1 MLTIN
6 YLTVLLAAV
15 ATFIIGFL
23 WHGPLFGKQWMKLS
37 NISAAEAE
45 AGKAA
50 MAGKMWMYLLPA
62 FLQQLVMAYV
72 LAHFVYMW
80 GASDIIS
87 SLELA
92 FWIWLGFIATVLLNG
107 VLWEKRTVPL
117 YLFNIVYHFV
127 SLASMTIILAM
138 WK

>member
-1 MLTIN
+1 MITIN
-6 YLTVLLAAV
+6 YLAVLVSAV
-15 ATFIIGFL
+15 ATFVIGFL
-23 WHGPLFGKQWMKLS
+23 WHGPLFGAQWMKLS

-45 AGKAA
+45 ASKAA

-72 LAHFVYMW
+72 LAHFVYVW
-80 GASDIIS
+80 GASDVMGA
-87 SLELA
+87 LQLA
-92 FWIWLGFIATVLLNG
+92 FWVWLGFIATVLLNG

-117 YLFNIVYHFV
+117 YLFNVAYHFV
-127 SLASMTIILAM
+127 SLSAMAVILTM